1 MQSMKFLKNKRK
13 GFGTYPDKRRAGFLS
28 EKMKNS
34 ELKEYVNSFPDDAS
48 VSVILANPRKRKL
61 YSVENI
67 LVVADQAQ
75 PIFCIDVGEETN
87 MDAEF
92 VAACEECERDADDLE
107 GQMQI
112 EDFPEVMPRLLKK
125 D

>member
-1 MQSMKFLKNKRK
+1 
-13 GFGTYPDKRRAGFLS
+13 
-28 EKMKNS
+28 MKNS
-34 ELKEYVNSFPDDAS
+34 ELKEYVNSFPDDAP